1 MKILG
6 SLKKFGVRQWKS
18 VGLKWKSL
26 GLPKKCLQRKSWGL
40 WQKSGGI
47 QWKSVDLQ
55 GESGGIQGES
65 GGLQGESGGLSWESV
80 LQCLWFLPRLLFLF
94 YLLKKFHVI
103 LSYNNF
109 DIFHWILKIV
119 YFVNNRIVFVLF
131 FVIYNIFCHV
141 YLHLTINPTTIFY
154 VCAYLLFFVHTTYK
168 HIFMWVCIQK
178 YFSPK

>member
-1 MKILG
+1 MGVSIEYIEVG
-6 SLKKFGVRQWKS
+6 SPRRIWWS
-18 VGLKWKSL
+18 
-26 GLPKKCLQRKSWGL
+26 PRRIWG
-40 WQKSGGI
+40 S
-47 QWKSVDLQ
+47 
-55 GESGGIQGES
+55 
-65 GGLQGESGGLSWESV
+65 
-80 LQCLWFLPRLLFLF
+80 PRSIWGSPRRIWWSPRRIWGSPRRIWGSPRRIWGSPTRICAPMFVISFLF
-94 YLLKKFHVI
+94 FLYLLKNFHVI

-109 DIFHWILKIV
+109 DIFHRILKIV